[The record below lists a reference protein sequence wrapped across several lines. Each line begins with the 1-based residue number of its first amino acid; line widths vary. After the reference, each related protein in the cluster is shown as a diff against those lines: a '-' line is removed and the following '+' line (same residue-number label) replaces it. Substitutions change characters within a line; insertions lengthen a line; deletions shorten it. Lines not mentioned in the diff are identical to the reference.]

1 MNTKNLRTQVF
12 NSIWESDLHSR
23 SGWQARIIF
32 SLRIAYAVIRDA
44 IDGQITLRAM
54 SLVYTTLLSLVPL
67 LAVSFSV
74 LKAFGVHNQIE
85 PMLLALLQPL
95 GDKSIEITERIIG
108 FVENMKA
115 GVLGSLGLLFLLYTV
130 VSLIQKIERAFNFIW
145 RVKAHRSFTQRFS
158 DYLSVVIVGPIMIFT
173 AVGITASIA
182 SASIVQQLSAIEPF
196 GEILSFTARLAPYLL
211 IIAAFT
217 FVYVLIPN
225 TKVKIR
231 SALIGAITAGILWE
245 TTGWAFASFV
255 ASSGKYTA
263 IYSAFAT
270 LIIFMIWLYLAWL
283 ILLTGTSIAFYH
295 QHPEYLSIQKRE
307 LKPSNRMK
315 ESLALHTM
323 YLISKDF
330 HTKGNGWS
338 VDRLA
343 QYLHVPMEIMEE
355 IIDLLINHELLKRT
369 CDDTTCYQPS
379 QSLENIMI
387 EDVIN
392 AVRSHGEESYLNL
405 KRLPSNATID
415 NIMNEL
421 EQASKDRL
429 DRRNMKDLVLKENNG

>member
-1 MNTKNLRTQVF
+1 MNAKNLGRKVF
-12 NSIWESDLHSR
+12 NSIWESDIHAKNR
-23 SGWQARIIF
+23 WQARTLL

-44 IDGQITLRAM
+44 IDGQLTLRAM

-85 PMLLALLQPL
+85 PMLLTFLQPL
-95 GDKSIEITERIIG
+95 GDKSTEITERIIG

-115 GVLGSLGLLFLLYTV
+115 GVLGSLGLVFLLYTV

-145 RVKAHRSFTQRFS
+145 RVKTHRSFAQRFS
-158 DYLSVVIVGPIMIFT
+158 DYLSVIIVGPILIFT
-173 AVGITASIA
+173 AVGITASIS
-182 SASIVQQLSAIEPF
+182 SASIVQQLGAIQPF
-196 GEILSFTARLAPYLL
+196 GEILNFTARLTPYIL
-211 IIAAFT
+211 IISAFT
-217 FVYVLIPN
+217 FVYILIPN

-255 ASSGKYTA
+255 VSSSRYTA

-315 ESLALHTM
+315 ENIALHTM
-323 YLISKDF
+323 LLISKDF
-330 HTKGNGWS
+330 HEKGKGWS
-338 VDRLA
+338 IDRLA
-343 QYLHVPMEIMEE
+343 QYMRVPIEVMEE
-355 IIDLLINHELLKRT
+355 IINLLIEDELLKCT
-369 CDDTTCYQPS
+369 CDDKTYYQPS
-379 QSLENIMI
+379 QSLENILV
-387 EDVIN
+387 EDVFS
-392 AVRSHGEESYLNL
+392 AVRSHGEEGYLHL
-405 KRLPSNATID
+405 EQLPSNETIEG
-415 NIMNEL
+415 IMHQL
-421 EQASKDRL
+421 EKASRNTL
-429 DRRNMKDLVLKENNG
+429 DRKSMKDLVIQGID